1 MRKNISILVSLLILS
16 LTACSDKGQYFEES
30 GSVFHTSYHIKYKA
44 KQILTD
50 KIDSEL
56 QRFNL
61 SSNPFNPN
69 STIAK
74 VNNNEDVEVDEWFTE
89 VFNKA
94 EEISQKSG
102 GAFDI
107 TCAPLI
113 NLWGFG
119 FSKMDSVTP
128 QMIDS
133 IKAFVGYQK
142 VRLEGKKIIKEDPRI
157 LLNCSSIAKG
167 YACDVIAR
175 LLEKEGVKNYMVEIG
190 GEVTMKGVNQQGDC
204 WRVGINKPEIGTSGV
219 TNDVEEI
226 VQLCQK
232 GGVATS
238 GDYRNFYIK
247 DGKKYAHTINPA
259 TGYPAGQNIL
269 SATIVAED
277 CMTADAYATTF
288 MVLGVEKAKL
298 LAQSIPQIEYFII
311 YADNNGQQKVTYS
324 KGMLEYL
331 PNRKTLAILENP

>member
-1 MRKNISILVSLLILS
+1 MISFILKLIELPGTWYNRHQVRKNATFI
-16 LTACSDKGQYFEES
+16 G
-30 GSVFHTSYHIKYKA
+30 KA
-44 KQILTD
+44 QILRHAHIRPFRGSTAKD
-50 KIDSEL
+50 IIIGNDFRFFSGTICSQNQGKITIGEHCKIGFDCKILCANSICIGNYVNLADNITVCDNNNHSVNPQDRALMYQTPWDSEYRGWKYS
-56 QRFNL
+56 QSAPIIIENCVWIG
-61 SSNPFNPN
+61 SN
-69 STIAK
+69 
-74 VNNNEDVEVDEWFTE
+74 
-89 VFNKA
+89 
-94 EEISQKSG
+94 
-102 GAFDI
+102 
-107 TCAPLI
+107 
-113 NLWGFG
+113 
-119 FSKMDSVTP
+119 
-128 QMIDS
+128 
-133 IKAFVGYQK
+133 
-142 VRLEGKKIIKEDPRI
+142 VRI
-157 LLNCSSIAKG
+157 C
-167 YACDVIAR
+167 
-175 LLEKEGVKNYMVEIG
+175 
-190 GEVTMKGVNQQGDC
+190 KGVTIGQGA
-204 WRVGINKPEIGTSGV
+204 V

-259 TGYPAGQNIL
+259 NGYPAGQNIL

>member
-1 MRKNISILVSLLILS
+1 
-16 LTACSDKGQYFEES
+16 
-30 GSVFHTSYHIKYKA
+30 
-44 KQILTD
+44 
-50 KIDSEL
+50 
-56 QRFNL
+56 
-61 SSNPFNPN
+61 
-69 STIAK
+69 
-74 VNNNEDVEVDEWFTE
+74 
-89 VFNKA
+89 
-94 EEISQKSG
+94 
-102 GAFDI
+102 
-107 TCAPLI
+107 
-113 NLWGFG
+113 
-119 FSKMDSVTP
+119 
-128 QMIDS
+128 MI
-133 IKAFVGYQK
+133 
-142 VRLEGKKIIKEDPRI
+142 
-157 LLNCSSIAKG
+157 
-167 YACDVIAR
+167 
-175 LLEKEGVKNYMVEIG
+175 EIG
-190 GEVTMKGVNQQGDC
+190 GEDTMKGVNQQGDC

>member
-1 MRKNISILVSLLILS
+1 
-16 LTACSDKGQYFEES
+16 
-30 GSVFHTSYHIKYKA
+30 
-44 KQILTD
+44 
-50 KIDSEL
+50 
-56 QRFNL
+56 
-61 SSNPFNPN
+61 
-69 STIAK
+69 
-74 VNNNEDVEVDEWFTE
+74 
-89 VFNKA
+89 
-94 EEISQKSG
+94 
-102 GAFDI
+102 
-107 TCAPLI
+107 
-113 NLWGFG
+113 
-119 FSKMDSVTP
+119 
-128 QMIDS
+128 
-133 IKAFVGYQK
+133 
-142 VRLEGKKIIKEDPRI
+142 
-157 LLNCSSIAKG
+157 
-167 YACDVIAR
+167 
-175 LLEKEGVKNYMVEIG
+175 
-190 GEVTMKGVNQQGDC
+190 MKGVNQQGDC

-298 LAQSIPQIEYFII
+298 LAQSIPKIEYFII

>member
-1 MRKNISILVSLLILS
+1 
-16 LTACSDKGQYFEES
+16 
-30 GSVFHTSYHIKYKA
+30 
-44 KQILTD
+44 
-50 KIDSEL
+50 
-56 QRFNL
+56 
-61 SSNPFNPN
+61 
-69 STIAK
+69 
-74 VNNNEDVEVDEWFTE
+74 
-89 VFNKA
+89 
-94 EEISQKSG
+94 
-102 GAFDI
+102 
-107 TCAPLI
+107 
-113 NLWGFG
+113 
-119 FSKMDSVTP
+119 
-128 QMIDS
+128 MIDS

-190 GEVTMKGVNQQGDC
+190 CEVTMKGVNQQGDC

-259 TGYPAGQNIL
+259 NGYPAGQNIL

>member
-1 MRKNISILVSLLILS
+1 
-16 LTACSDKGQYFEES
+16 
-30 GSVFHTSYHIKYKA
+30 
-44 KQILTD
+44 
-50 KIDSEL
+50 
-56 QRFNL
+56 
-61 SSNPFNPN
+61 
-69 STIAK
+69 
-74 VNNNEDVEVDEWFTE
+74 
-89 VFNKA
+89 
-94 EEISQKSG
+94 
-102 GAFDI
+102 
-107 TCAPLI
+107 
-113 NLWGFG
+113 
-119 FSKMDSVTP
+119 
-128 QMIDS
+128 MIDS

-259 TGYPAGQNIL
+259 TDYPAGQNIL

-277 CMTADAYATTF
+277 CGDETLIAT
-288 MVLGVEKAKL
+288 LGFGSRESEATGTIHPPNRVFYYL
-298 LAQSIPQIEYFII
+298 C
-311 YADNNGQQKVTYS
+311 GQQRTTESHLLKRYVGIPS
-324 KGMLEYL
+324 
-331 PNRKTLAILENP
+331 

>member
-30 GSVFHTSYHIKYKA
+30 GSVFHTSYHIQYKA

-61 SSNPFNPN
+61 SLNPFNPN

-190 GEVTMKGVNQQGDC
+190 GEVTMKGINQQRDC

>member
-1 MRKNISILVSLLILS
+1 
-16 LTACSDKGQYFEES
+16 
-30 GSVFHTSYHIKYKA
+30 
-44 KQILTD
+44 
-50 KIDSEL
+50 
-56 QRFNL
+56 
-61 SSNPFNPN
+61 
-69 STIAK
+69 
-74 VNNNEDVEVDEWFTE
+74 
-89 VFNKA
+89 
-94 EEISQKSG
+94 
-102 GAFDI
+102 
-107 TCAPLI
+107 
-113 NLWGFG
+113 
-119 FSKMDSVTP
+119 
-128 QMIDS
+128 
-133 IKAFVGYQK
+133 
-142 VRLEGKKIIKEDPRI
+142 
-157 LLNCSSIAKG
+157 
-167 YACDVIAR
+167 
-175 LLEKEGVKNYMVEIG
+175 MVEIG

-204 WRVGINKPEIGTSGV
+204 GESASQAGNMDKWRNKC
-219 TNDVEEI
+219 VEEI

-232 GGVATS
+232 WGVATS

>member
-1 MRKNISILVSLLILS
+1 
-16 LTACSDKGQYFEES
+16 
-30 GSVFHTSYHIKYKA
+30 
-44 KQILTD
+44 
-50 KIDSEL
+50 
-56 QRFNL
+56 
-61 SSNPFNPN
+61 
-69 STIAK
+69 
-74 VNNNEDVEVDEWFTE
+74 
-89 VFNKA
+89 
-94 EEISQKSG
+94 
-102 GAFDI
+102 
-107 TCAPLI
+107 
-113 NLWGFG
+113 
-119 FSKMDSVTP
+119 
-128 QMIDS
+128 MIDS

-247 DGKKYAHTINPA
+247 DGKKYAHTINP
-259 TGYPAGQNIL
+259 GPVIPLDKIFLVRQ
-269 SATIVAED
+269 SWRKIV
-277 CMTADAYATTF
+277 
-288 MVLGVEKAKL
+288 
-298 LAQSIPQIEYFII
+298 
-311 YADNNGQQKVTYS
+311 
-324 KGMLEYL
+324 
-331 PNRKTLAILENP
+331 

>member
-1 MRKNISILVSLLILS
+1 M
-16 LTACSDKGQYFEES
+16 
-30 GSVFHTSYHIKYKA
+30 
-44 KQILTD
+44 
-50 KIDSEL
+50 
-56 QRFNL
+56 
-61 SSNPFNPN
+61 
-69 STIAK
+69 
-74 VNNNEDVEVDEWFTE
+74 
-89 VFNKA
+89 
-94 EEISQKSG
+94 
-102 GAFDI
+102 
-107 TCAPLI
+107 
-113 NLWGFG
+113 
-119 FSKMDSVTP
+119 
-128 QMIDS
+128 
-133 IKAFVGYQK
+133 
-142 VRLEGKKIIKEDPRI
+142 
-157 LLNCSSIAKG
+157 
-167 YACDVIAR
+167 
-175 LLEKEGVKNYMVEIG
+175 
-190 GEVTMKGVNQQGDC
+190 
-204 WRVGINKPEIGTSGV
+204 
-219 TNDVEEI
+219 I

>member
-1 MRKNISILVSLLILS
+1 MRKNITILVSLLILS
-16 LTACSDKGQYFEES
+16 HTACSDKGQYFEES

-61 SSNPFNPN
+61 SLNPFNPN

-94 EEISQKSG
+94 EEISKKSG

-247 DGKKYAHTINPA
+247 D
-259 TGYPAGQNIL
+259 
-269 SATIVAED
+269 ED

>member
-1 MRKNISILVSLLILS
+1 MKEEGVKKVNMSMLEAEIDLITSIKDDFAIFENSSDLPVLDYPSRLEMGMMAICLRGTTRMSIDLKEYTFGANDMVIGLADQIVQQHQRSDDFLCCVFAVSIKFAQEAILS
-16 LTACSDKGQYFEES
+16 YRQFLPT
-30 GSVFHTSYHIKYKA
+30 
-44 KQILTD
+44 L
-50 KIDSEL
+50 L
-56 QRFNL
+56 R
-61 SSNPFNPN
+61 
-69 STIAK
+69 
-74 VNNNEDVEVDEWFTE
+74 
-89 VFNKA
+89 
-94 EEISQKSG
+94 
-102 GAFDI
+102 
-107 TCAPLI
+107 
-113 NLWGFG
+113 
-119 FSKMDSVTP
+119 
-128 QMIDS
+128 
-133 IKAFVGYQK
+133 
-142 VRLEGKKIIKEDPRI
+142 IKEDPRI

>member
-1 MRKNISILVSLLILS
+1 
-16 LTACSDKGQYFEES
+16 
-30 GSVFHTSYHIKYKA
+30 
-44 KQILTD
+44 
-50 KIDSEL
+50 
-56 QRFNL
+56 
-61 SSNPFNPN
+61 
-69 STIAK
+69 
-74 VNNNEDVEVDEWFTE
+74 
-89 VFNKA
+89 
-94 EEISQKSG
+94 
-102 GAFDI
+102 
-107 TCAPLI
+107 
-113 NLWGFG
+113 
-119 FSKMDSVTP
+119 
-128 QMIDS
+128 MIDS

-232 GGVATS
+232 GSVATS

>member
-1 MRKNISILVSLLILS
+1 MELDRDLFLPVSREDMARRGWDFYDFLLITGDAYVDHPS
-16 LTACSDKGQYFEES
+16 FGTA
-30 GSVFHTSYHIKYKA
+30 V
-44 KQILTD
+44 
-50 KIDSEL
+50 
-56 QRFNL
+56 
-61 SSNPFNPN
+61 
-69 STIAK
+69 
-74 VNNNEDVEVDEWFTE
+74 
-89 VFNKA
+89 
-94 EEISQKSG
+94 IS
-102 GAFDI
+102 
-107 TCAPLI
+107 
-113 NLWGFG
+113 
-119 FSKMDSVTP
+119 
-128 QMIDS
+128 
-133 IKAFVGYQK
+133 
-142 VRLEGKKIIKEDPRI
+142 
-157 LLNCSSIAKG
+157 
-167 YACDVIAR
+167 R

-226 VQLCQK
+226 VQLCPK

-298 LAQSIPQIEYFII
+298 LAQSIPKIEYFII

>member
-1 MRKNISILVSLLILS
+1 
-16 LTACSDKGQYFEES
+16 
-30 GSVFHTSYHIKYKA
+30 
-44 KQILTD
+44 
-50 KIDSEL
+50 
-56 QRFNL
+56 
-61 SSNPFNPN
+61 
-69 STIAK
+69 
-74 VNNNEDVEVDEWFTE
+74 
-89 VFNKA
+89 
-94 EEISQKSG
+94 
-102 GAFDI
+102 
-107 TCAPLI
+107 
-113 NLWGFG
+113 
-119 FSKMDSVTP
+119 
-128 QMIDS
+128 
-133 IKAFVGYQK
+133 
-142 VRLEGKKIIKEDPRI
+142 
-157 LLNCSSIAKG
+157 
-167 YACDVIAR
+167 
-175 LLEKEGVKNYMVEIG
+175 
-190 GEVTMKGVNQQGDC
+190 MKGVNQQGDC

-232 GGVATS
+232 GGGRTS

-331 PNRKTLAILENP
+331 PNRKHWLSSKILKFLHEALSKST

>member
-1 MRKNISILVSLLILS
+1 MVG
-16 LTACSDKGQYFEES
+16 DG
-30 GSVFHTSYHIKYKA
+30 
-44 KQILTD
+44 
-50 KIDSEL
+50 
-56 QRFNL
+56 
-61 SSNPFNPN
+61 
-69 STIAK
+69 
-74 VNNNEDVEVDEWFTE
+74 W
-89 VFNKA
+89 
-94 EEISQKSG
+94 
-102 GAFDI
+102 
-107 TCAPLI
+107 
-113 NLWGFG
+113 WGHH
-119 FSKMDSVTP
+119 
-128 QMIDS
+128 
-133 IKAFVGYQK
+133 
-142 VRLEGKKIIKEDPRI
+142 R
-157 LLNCSSIAKG
+157 
-167 YACDVIAR
+167 
-175 LLEKEGVKNYMVEIG
+175 
-190 GEVTMKGVNQQGDC
+190 GVNQQGDC

-219 TNDVEEI
+219 INDVEEI

-311 YADNNGQQKVTYS
+311 YADNNGQQKVTYP